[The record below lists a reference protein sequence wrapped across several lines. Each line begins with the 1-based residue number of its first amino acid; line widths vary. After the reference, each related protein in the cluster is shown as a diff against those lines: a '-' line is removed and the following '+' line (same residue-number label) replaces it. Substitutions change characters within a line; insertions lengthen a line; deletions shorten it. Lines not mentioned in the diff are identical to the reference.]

1 MTHPMTHPL
10 IYSDALDGLAETD
23 LDGLLSHWDFTPP
36 PGTLRRM
43 LEGSSRVILARD
55 PGSSRVVGYI
65 TALTDHVSC
74 GYISALEVRPEH
86 RRQGI
91 GAELLRQM
99 TERLEVPGI
108 YLSCAPALVLFYE
121 AAGFRRIT
129 GMSRRRLPTTG
140 SA

>member
-1 MTHPMTHPL
+1 MHRMTEAFRFFH
-10 IYSDALDGLAETD
+10 ALDGLAERD

-43 LEGSSRVILARD
+43 LEGSSRVILARET
-55 PGSSRVVGYI
+55 GSSRVVGYI

-91 GAELLRQM
+91 GAELLRRM
-99 TERLEVPGI
+99 TERLDVPGI
-108 YLSCAPALVLFYE
+108 YLSCAPALVPFYE

-129 GMSRRRLPTTG
+129 GMSRRRLPTTD